1 MTTFL
6 LSFGLLA
13 LVMLGMALGVV
24 FAGRRLQGSC
34 GGINNLAGSS
44 RCVVCRR
51 DADAASGCPKRRGAA
66 RSAQ

>member
-6 LSFGLLA
+6 LSFGLLT

-24 FAGRRLQGSC
+24 FTGRRIQGSC
-34 GGINNLAGSS
+34 GGINNLTGAS

-51 DADAASGCPKRRGAA
+51 DADATSGCPKRGAA
-66 RSAQ
+66 PSAQ